1 MQSVRK
7 RKHTRGQ
14 VVVLTAAIMA
24 ATAIGS
30 WVAAQESEPFVA
42 VINLTAMI
50 NTGTAE
56 YLINAIARAE
66 GQKAA
71 CLVIELDTPG
81 GGLEVTTDIVK
92 RMLSAKVPIVVYV
105 SPKGARAGS
114 AGVFIT
120 MAAHV
125 AAMAPGTRIG
135 AAHPVFM
142 SMVPIGG
149 DDSKDKDSKARQR
162 DYMMEKVENDTVA
175 FAASIAKERGRNVA
189 WAEKA
194 VRESVSVTEDVAVAQ
209 KIVDLEADNLEQ
221 LLDAVQGRTVRLD
234 AQTTV
239 VLNTHAVAIH
249 RWQMTI
255 KERLLNFLSDPNIL
269 MILFTLG
276 GLGLLIEF
284 YHPGMIFPAVAGII
298 CLVLAITSMNILPIN
313 FGGLLLVIIGIALFI
328 AEVYVTSYGLLGVAG
343 AVLFV
348 IGGIF
353 LVDPASESTPYYI
366 DTSFSVNLS
375 VLIPLALTLGLVFF
389 YLGYYV
395 IRAQRGKVETGVEGM
410 IGQKGE
416 ARSEVN
422 SEGGKV
428 FVRGELWNAVAAEP
442 IPGALENNGPE
453 GRRIVAAREEGGLTR
468 EYRCHWPRRLLL
480 AQWQGGYDELIL
492 VGCAGCNSAAAA
504 VHGGPDHVRVRA
516 RGGVSAGKI
525 RGHERTGLGLHCSV
539 HRSAGQ
545 GGHAHHGARRSAAGH
560 HHPRQRHG

>member
-1 MQSVRK
+1 MQVVRQ
-7 RKHTRGQ
+7 RKHTRVQ
-14 VVVLTAAIMA
+14 VLVVMIAMTIGTAFG
-24 ATAIGS
+24 TVTGPL
-30 WVAAQESEPFVA
+30 SEEPAPAPSIA
-42 VINLTAMI
+42 VINLTGMI

-56 YLINAIARAE
+56 YLINAIQKAE
-66 GQKAA
+66 EQKAA
-71 CLVIELDTPG
+71 CLIIELDTPG

-92 RMLSAKVPIVVYV
+92 RMLSARVPIVVYV

-142 SMVPIGG
+142 SMMPFGG
-149 DDSKDKDSKARQR
+149 DDSKDKEAKAKQR

-175 FAASIAKERGRNVA
+175 LAVGIAKERNRNIV

-194 VRESVSVTEDVAVAQ
+194 VRESVSVTADVAVAQ
-209 KIVDLEADNLEQ
+209 KIVDLQVDTLDQ
-221 LLDAVQGRTVRLD
+221 LLVKLQGRTVRLD

-239 VLNTHAVAIH
+239 VLNTSNASLH
-249 RWQMTI
+249 RGQMTI
-255 KERLLNFLSDPNIL
+255 KQRLLSFLSDPNIL

-284 YHPGMIFPAVAGII
+284 YHPGMIFPAAAGVI
-298 CLVLAITSMNILPIN
+298 CLVLAITSMNILPVN
-313 FGGLLLVIIGIALFI
+313 FGGLLLVVIGIALFI

-353 LVDPASESTPYYI
+353 LVDPASGSSPYYI
-366 DTSFSVNLS
+366 DSGLS
-375 VLIPLALTLGLVFF
+375 VSLSVIIPLALTLGLVFF

-395 IRAQRGKVETGVEGM
+395 IRAQRGKVETGIEGM

-422 SEGGKV
+422 SGGGKV
-428 FVRGELWNAVAAEP
+428 FVRGELWNALSAEP
-442 IPGALENNGPE
+442 IPERSKITVLKVE
-453 GRRIVAAREEGGLTR
+453 G
-468 EYRCHWPRRLLL
+468 
-480 AQWQGGYDELIL
+480 L
-492 VGCAGCNSAAAA
+492 V
-504 VHGGPDHVRVRA
+504 VHVKKLD
-516 RGGVSAGKI
+516 
-525 RGHERTGLGLHCSV
+525 
-539 HRSAGQ
+539 
-545 GGHAHHGARRSAAGH
+545 
-560 HHPRQRHG
+560 

>member
-1 MQSVRK
+1 
-7 RKHTRGQ
+7 
-14 VVVLTAAIMA
+14 
-24 ATAIGS
+24 
-30 WVAAQESEPFVA
+30 
-42 VINLTAMI
+42 
-50 NTGTAE
+50 
-56 YLINAIARAE
+56 
-66 GQKAA
+66 
-71 CLVIELDTPG
+71 LVIELDTPG

-120 MAAHV
+120 LAAHV

-142 SMVPIGG
+142 SMMPFGG
-149 DDSKDKDSKARQR
+149 DDSKDKDSKAKQR

-194 VRESVSVTEDVAVAQ
+194 VRESVSVTDDVAVAH

-221 LLDAVQGRTVRLD
+221 LLDTVHGRTVRLD

-249 RWQMTI
+249 RWQMTL

-284 YHPGMIFPAVAGII
+284 YHPGMIFPAAAGII

-313 FGGLLLVIIGIALFI
+313 FGGLLLVVIGIALFI

-353 LVDPASESTPYYI
+353 LVDPASESSPYYI
-366 DTSFSVNLS
+366 DTSFSVSLS
-375 VLIPLALTLGLVFF
+375 VIIPLALTLGLVFF

-410 IGQKGE
+410 IGQRGE
-416 ARSEVN
+416 ARSDVN

-442 IPGALENNGPE
+442 IPERSKITVLKVE
-453 GRRIVAAREEGGLTR
+453 GLIV
-468 EYRCHWPRRLLL
+468 
-480 AQWQGGYDELIL
+480 
-492 VGCAGCNSAAAA
+492 
-504 VHGGPDHVRVRA
+504 HVKKVD
-516 RGGVSAGKI
+516 
-525 RGHERTGLGLHCSV
+525 
-539 HRSAGQ
+539 
-545 GGHAHHGARRSAAGH
+545 
-560 HHPRQRHG
+560 

>member
-7 RKHTRGQ
+7 RKLTRAR
-14 VVVLTAAIMA
+14 VLVLAAAVMTA
-24 ATAIGS
+24 TVFGS
-30 WVAAQESEPFVA
+30 WVAAQESAPFVA

-56 YLINAIARAE
+56 YLINAIQKAE
-66 GQKAA
+66 DQKAA

-92 RMLSAKVPIVVYV
+92 RMLSAKVPIIVYV

-120 MAAHV
+120 LAAHV

-142 SMVPIGG
+142 SMMPFGG
-149 DDSKDKDSKARQR
+149 DDSKDKDSKAKQR

-175 FAASIAKERGRNVA
+175 FARSIAKERGRNVA
-189 WAEKA
+189 WSEKA

-221 LLDAVQGRTVRLD
+221 LLDTVQGRTVRLD

-249 RWQMTI
+249 RWQMTL
-255 KERLLNFLSDPNIL
+255 KQRLLNFLSDPNIL

-284 YHPGMIFPAVAGII
+284 YHPGTIFPAAAGII

-313 FGGLLLVIIGIALFI
+313 FGGLLLVVMGIALFI

-353 LVDPASESTPYYI
+353 LVDPASESSPYYI
-366 DTSFSVNLS
+366 DTSFSVSLS
-375 VLIPLALTLGLVFF
+375 VIIPLALTLGLVFF

-410 IGQKGE
+410 IGQRGE

-422 SEGGKV
+422 AEGGKV

-442 IPGALENNGPE
+442 IPERSKITVLK
-453 GRRIVAAREEGGLTR
+453 GRRIDSACQEG
-468 EYRCHWPRRLLL
+468 
-480 AQWQGGYDELIL
+480 
-492 VGCAGCNSAAAA
+492 
-504 VHGGPDHVRVRA
+504 
-516 RGGVSAGKI
+516 
-525 RGHERTGLGLHCSV
+525 
-539 HRSAGQ
+539 
-545 GGHAHHGARRSAAGH
+545 
-560 HHPRQRHG
+560 